1 MPNDS
6 TGSGISARTQVVA
19 VIGDPI
25 GHSLSPVIHNAA
37 FAATGLDW
45 VCVALPIASDDAA
58 LATIAMRTFGLRNM
72 SVTMPHKADVAA
84 AVDELTPEARALGAV
99 NCVVPA
105 SDGRLTGHNTD
116 GAGFLAGLEADLG
129 VHVADR
135 EVVVLGA
142 GGAARA
148 IIAAVAGAGAAGISV
163 VNRDPGR
170 AAAAVALGGQRCR
183 VAGSDALDHADLVVN
198 ATSLGMAGVAE
209 GRLPADPARLP
220 ASCVVADIVYHPLET
235 PFLVA
240 ARARGLRAANGVGML
255 IGQAAVAFRLW
266 TGDDPPVAT
275 MRAAVDARLS
285 PS

>member
-1 MPNDS
+1 MGAP
-6 TGSGISARTQVVA
+6 SGATRVA
-19 VIGDPI
+19 GVIGHPVA
-25 GHSLSPVIHNAA
+25 HSLSPTIFNAA
-37 FAATGLDW
+37 FEARGLDW
-45 VCVALPIASDDAA
+45 VYVAFDVAEGGAGGAVDS
-58 LATIAMRTFGLRNM
+58 MRTLGLGGL